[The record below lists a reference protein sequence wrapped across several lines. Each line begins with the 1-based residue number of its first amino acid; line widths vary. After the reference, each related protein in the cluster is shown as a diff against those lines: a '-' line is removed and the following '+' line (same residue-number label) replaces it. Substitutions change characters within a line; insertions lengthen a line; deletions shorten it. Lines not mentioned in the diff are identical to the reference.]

1 MKGGE
6 IMNVLNSKESNI
18 RNDEENIE
26 TREARKNIEISRG
39 EWKKT
44 HQSKYDESHANY
56 FENSSKND
64 FGAPLLGDSRD
75 LFRPKT
81 SDIPNQPGV
90 YKWRDER
97 GKVIYVGKAKSLRNR
112 LSNYFQPLNQLH
124 PRTQSMVLTARS
136 LEWTVVNTELEAL
149 TLEYTWIKEFNPR
162 FNIVFKDDKTYP
174 YIAVSVN
181 DDFPRVWITRNRNSK
196 STQYFG
202 PYAKVWQL
210 KHSLDSLLKTF
221 PVRTCRQSVFNKA
234 QKTGRP
240 CLLAS
245 IGKCSA
251 PCVQKVDKKTHRNNV
266 EQLVGILSGAIGDS
280 YINDLTR
287 KMKEL
292 SNNLDFENAA
302 KIRDKINI
310 FRTVIQ
316 QNSVVFNDNV
326 EADVFGF
333 SADSL
338 EACVHAF
345 FVREGLLR
353 GEKNWQVERSED
365 ISDEDIIAN
374 LLIRVYCEY
383 ESNIDLQYANSLK
396 IEQSRNALQIDYSS
410 NANMD
415 SSYRAKETKERKKR
429 QETTGRG
436 DLLDPICPIPR
447 EIIIPIELEK
457 SHKENLERWLS
468 GLRGAKV
475 TIKVAERGDKRSLM
489 DKANLNAEQSLKQM
503 KTSRISTLESRTNA
517 MNQVAAALSMSEAP
531 LRIECYDISNSA
543 DGRYQVA
550 SMVVFEDGIAKT
562 SEYRRFSIKG
572 PNGIGQLDDLSAL
585 YETISRRFKHESDS
599 CNNEDDDCVENRS
612 QSSSKKFA
620 YTPNLVIVD
629 GGIEQAKAAQK
640 AMIDCN
646 VKGIT
651 VCGLS
656 KKLEEVWLPNSQ
668 YPIILKRSSEGL
680 YLLQR
685 ARDESHRFAIAYHRK
700 KRAKAMLYSSID
712 SIPGIGESYKKRLL
726 SKFGSVK
733 NLKEA
738 SVEELQK
745 VPGIGLLKAKTIYE
759 FLHPQQI

>member
-1 MKGGE
+1 
-6 IMNVLNSKESNI
+6 
-18 RNDEENIE
+18 
-26 TREARKNIEISRG
+26 
-39 EWKKT
+39 
-44 HQSKYDESHANY
+44 
-56 FENSSKND
+56 
-64 FGAPLLGDSRD
+64 
-75 LFRPKT
+75 
-81 SDIPNQPGV
+81 
-90 YKWRDER
+90 
-97 GKVIYVGKAKSLRNR
+97 
-112 LSNYFQPLNQLH
+112 
-124 PRTQSMVLTARS
+124 
-136 LEWTVVNTELEAL
+136 
-149 TLEYTWIKEFNPR
+149 
-162 FNIVFKDDKTYP
+162 
-174 YIAVSVN
+174 
-181 DDFPRVWITRNRNSK
+181 
-196 STQYFG
+196 
-202 PYAKVWQL
+202 
-210 KHSLDSLLKTF
+210 
-221 PVRTCRQSVFNKA
+221 
-234 QKTGRP
+234 
-240 CLLAS
+240 
-245 IGKCSA
+245 
-251 PCVQKVDKKTHRNNV
+251 
-266 EQLVGILSGAIGDS
+266 
-280 YINDLTR
+280 
-287 KMKEL
+287 
-292 SNNLDFENAA
+292 
-302 KIRDKINI
+302 
-310 FRTVIQ
+310 
-316 QNSVVFNDNV
+316 
-326 EADVFGF
+326 
-333 SADSL
+333 
-338 EACVHAF
+338 
-345 FVREGLLR
+345 
-353 GEKNWQVERSED
+353 
-365 ISDEDIIAN
+365 
-374 LLIRVYCEY
+374 
-383 ESNIDLQYANSLK
+383 
-396 IEQSRNALQIDYSS
+396 
-410 NANMD
+410 
-415 SSYRAKETKERKKR
+415 
-429 QETTGRG
+429 
-436 DLLDPICPIPR
+436 
-447 EIIIPIELEK
+447 
-457 SHKENLERWLS
+457 
-468 GLRGAKV
+468 
-475 TIKVAERGDKRSLM
+475 M

-550 SMVVFEDGIAKT
+550 SMVVFEDGIAKP

-599 CNNEDDDCVENRS
+599 CNNEDDDCVENRA

-759 FLHPQQI
+759 FLHSQ